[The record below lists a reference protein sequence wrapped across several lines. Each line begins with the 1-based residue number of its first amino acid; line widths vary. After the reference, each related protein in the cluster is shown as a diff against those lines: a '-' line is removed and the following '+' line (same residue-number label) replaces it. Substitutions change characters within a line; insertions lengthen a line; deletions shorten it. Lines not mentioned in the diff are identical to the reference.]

1 MEAKSSA
8 ADIKSAVTGVVAA
21 YGDRAMSRPRI
32 AAIVTTYYPRSHA
45 DVVITKFLKG
55 FPTDEGLIPP
65 DVDVVSIYLDQIH
78 EKDIGV
84 ETAKQHGVPIY
95 TSIPQALT
103 LGGKELA
110 VDGVLLIGE
119 HGDYAWNEKGQHLYP
134 RKYFF
139 EQISAVIATSGRSI
153 PVYSD
158 KHLSY
163 NWLDAKWMVDR
174 AIALNIPFM
183 AGSSVP
189 VSYRRPWLE
198 YDLGT
203 EIDEAVSVAY
213 ANLDSYG
220 FHALELLQCMVERR
234 GEVGIKAVQCL
245 EGDAVWAGAGQ
256 GLYSRDLLDAAVDA
270 MEVREAGTP
279 EAHCDDPAVFLME
292 YVDGLKTA
300 TFILNGFTKG
310 WGFAA
315 RRGDKV
321 DAMEVTLHDDP
332 HPHFSYL
339 SLNIQR
345 MFLTGESPYPVERTL
360 LISGA
365 LEALL
370 DSRHQ
375 GHKRIETP
383 HLGFG
388 YTSYNEAPERPTNSG
403 PVGASLEPLKR

>member
-1 MEAKSSA
+1 
-8 ADIKSAVTGVVAA
+8 
-21 YGDRAMSRPRI
+21 MSRPKI
-32 AAIVTTYYPRSHA
+32 AAIVTVYYPRSHA
-45 DVVITKFLKG
+45 DVVVTKFLKG
-55 FPTDEGLIPP
+55 FPTDEGLLPP
-65 DVDVVSIYLDQIH
+65 EVDIVSMYLDQIH
-78 EKDIGV
+78 ERDIGV

-95 TSIPQALT
+95 TSIPKALT
-103 LGGKELA
+103 LDGDDLA

-139 EQISAVIATSGRSI
+139 EQISAVIATSRRSI
-153 PVYSD
+153 PVFSD

-163 NWLDAKWMVDR
+163 DWRDAKWMVDR
-174 AIALNIPFM
+174 AKSLEIPFM

-198 YDLGT
+198 YDVGADI
-203 EIDEAVSVAY
+203 EEAVSVAY

-234 GEVGIKAVQCL
+234 GAGETGIKAVQCL
-245 EGDAVWAGAGQ
+245 EGDGVWEGAEQ
-256 GLYSRDLLDAAVDA
+256 GLYRRDLLNAAVDV
-270 MEVREAGTP
+270 MQVRESGRP
-279 EAHCDDPAVFLME
+279 EDHCEDPGLFLME
-292 YVDGLKTA
+292 YGDGLKTA
-300 TFILNGFTKG
+300 TFILNGFTRG

-315 RRGDKV
+315 RRGDQV

-345 MFLTGESPYPVERTL
+345 MFLTGEPSYPVERTL

-370 DSRHQ
+370 DSRYQ
-375 GHKRIETP
+375 GHVRIETP
-383 HLGFG
+383 HLVFSYES
-388 YTSYNEAPERPTNSG
+388 YT
-403 PVGASLEPLKR
+403 